1 MLTWGKT
8 QIINYYKLC
17 QQDDCISNTTECIC
31 CRKNDIY
38 CLRHSFKYININ
50 GLVYCY
56 YHSGKSICE
65 DCGSSRE
72 QNMLMCDECYCFE
85 CICMIGKCFFYKLS
99 NRILCNICM
108 NGRQNDYMYE

>member
-72 QNMLMCDECYCFE
+72 QNMLMCDDSVTTLTGNSPLINC
-85 CICMIGKCFFYKLS
+85 S
-99 NRILCNICM
+99 NNPF
-108 NGRQNDYMYE
+108 N